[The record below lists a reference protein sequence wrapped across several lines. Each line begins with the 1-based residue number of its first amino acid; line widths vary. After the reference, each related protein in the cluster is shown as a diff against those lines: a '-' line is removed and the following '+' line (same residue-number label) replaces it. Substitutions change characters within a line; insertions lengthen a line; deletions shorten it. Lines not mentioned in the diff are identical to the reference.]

1 MSRAGLQGAPIAA
14 NMWRG
19 TLKAWSVWVWVGGSP
34 RQDRH
39 GASQRGCTI
48 SSGLVSAASKGE
60 QNWRAEVSKGQAT
73 LGSYWSS
80 GFKMDIPSL
89 HVEEILGIGKRQEW

>member
-1 MSRAGLQGAPIAA
+1 M
-14 NMWRG
+14 
-19 TLKAWSVWVWVGGSP
+19 GGVP
-34 RQDRH
+34 GKPERVE
-39 GASQRGCTI
+39 GGVTI

-80 GFKMDIPSL
+80 GFKTDIPGL
-89 HVEEILGIGKRQEW
+89 HAEEILGIGKRQEW